1 MKEAKRDPISLIA
14 RTLIIHR
21 RRADLS
27 RRELSEMAQVSESA
41 IFNIEKKKGARLDT
55 LLKLFSVLNIQ
66 LRMEGPFMGEVLAE
80 ENDDA

>member
-1 MKEAKRDPISLIA
+1 
-14 RTLIIHR
+14 
-21 RRADLS
+21 
-27 RRELSEMAQVSESA
+27 MAQVSESA